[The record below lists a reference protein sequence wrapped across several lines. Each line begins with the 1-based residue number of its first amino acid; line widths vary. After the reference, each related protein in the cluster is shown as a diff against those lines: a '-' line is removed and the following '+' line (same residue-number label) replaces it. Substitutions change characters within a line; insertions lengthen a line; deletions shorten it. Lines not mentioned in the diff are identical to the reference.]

1 MAASVEFTVVE
12 RRGARSEAEQA
23 MVEVEREMSQKVMEE
38 RRVGYDQNIY
48 TESKEGSVNHARLYT
63 QKKNHDLSPPFFF
76 LRK

>member
-1 MAASVEFTVVE
+1 VAASVEFTVVE

-23 MVEVEREMSQKVMEE
+23 IVEVEREISQKVMEE
-38 RRVGYDQNIY
+38 RRVGYENIY

>member
-23 MVEVEREMSQKVMEE
+23 IVEVEREISQKVMEE
-38 RRVGYDQNIY
+38 RRVGYENIY

-63 QKKNHDLSPPFFF
+63 QKPPPPFFF
-76 LRK
+76 RK